1 MRYNL
6 SHTAPLQYK
15 VLGAQKIPHI
25 KVTSLQ
31 NVFFSTP
38 AMTDSSI
45 YLYSISNNF
54 IQRFNS
60 YNIYQ
65 YRYYYIIVRGDTFG
79 TKVYNIDEKTTFMIC
94 ARSMYM

>member
-1 MRYNL
+1 
-6 SHTAPLQYK
+6 
-15 VLGAQKIPHI
+15 
-25 KVTSLQ
+25 
-31 NVFFSTP
+31 
-38 AMTDSSI
+38 MTDSSI

-54 IQRFNS
+54 IQRFNI

-94 ARSMYM
+94 ARSMYIVYVSTLCMYVFPISFP